1 MITLTTLRS
10 ALAAMAGK
18 LRSNKQSAL
27 RGAMCYGCGH
37 EHNCG
42 VSGCSVLL
50 EAAEQLRLYEELG
63 TPEEIREQIDRQRTH
78 IWKLNLRIDELRE
91 QLEREGKT

>member
-1 MITLTTLRS
+1 MNTTSIRS
-10 ALAAMAGK
+10 ALATMAYK
-18 LRSNKQSAL
+18 LRSSKQSAL

-42 VSGCSVLL
+42 VSGCAVLL

-63 TPEEIREQIDRQRTH
+63 TPEEIKRRMEAHYSTIYE
-78 IWKLNLRIDELRE
+78 LNLRIDELRK
-91 QLEREGKT
+91 QLDKEKK

>member
-1 MITLTTLRS
+1 MSTTSIRS
-10 ALAAMAGK
+10 ALAAMAYK
-18 LRSNKQSAL
+18 LRSSKQSAL

-42 VSGCSVLL
+42 VSGCAVLL

-63 TPEEIREQIDRQRTH
+63 TPESIRRRLEKQSSVIYE
-78 IWKLNLRIDELRE
+78 LNLRIDELRE
-91 QLEREGKT
+91 QLGKEKK